1 MSPSIRSALLAGG
14 LMTLA
19 AAPVHADSATFNT
32 PSLTPEIATKAV
44 EAAVDACRDRN
55 AQVTAAV
62 VDRFGTTQAL
72 KRDRFAGPH
81 TVGTAQSK
89 AWTAVSFRTDTL
101 ELRDDAFPG
110 EVSYGIQHLPNVTIL
125 GGGAQVTSDGRIV
138 AGIGVSG
145 SPSGEVDH
153 QCAMDAIDAIQDDLL

>member
-1 MSPSIRSALLAGG
+1 MFHSMRFLVGAGALMA
-14 LMTLA
+14 LA
-19 AAPVHADSATFNT
+19 AAPVHASSATFQT
-32 PSLTPEIATKAV
+32 PSLTPELATKAV

-81 TVGTAQSK
+81 TVDTAQSK

-101 ELRDDAFPG
+101 ELRDSTDPG
-110 EVSYGIQHLPNVTIL
+110 EISYGVQHLPNVTIL
-125 GGGAQVTSDGRIV
+125 GGGVQITDDGRIIG
-138 AGIGVSG
+138 GIGVSG
-145 SPSGEVDH
+145 APSGEVDH
-153 QCAMDAIDAIQDDLL
+153 ECAMEAIDVLQDDLL